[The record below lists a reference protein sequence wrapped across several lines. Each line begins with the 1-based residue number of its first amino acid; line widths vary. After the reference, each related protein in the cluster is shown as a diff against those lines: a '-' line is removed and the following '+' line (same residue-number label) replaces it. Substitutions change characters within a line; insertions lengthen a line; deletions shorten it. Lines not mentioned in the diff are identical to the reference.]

1 MYCKNCGNKL
11 PKESLFCNNCG
22 NKVKWAE
29 DSAER
34 ASSSSTRPPRPAR
47 RRPIVASKPV
57 ARPVV
62 DYQQEDLYEPE
73 DEDREDR
80 SDEEEEI
87 IFQISPTFYPA
98 GFAYFVAISLSV
110 LVTIGAAYVGI
121 RVGIALIVSAIFFI
135 YPIRLH
141 IENKRIVYTLTT
153 IAIEIEEGIFS
164 TS

>member
-1 MYCKNCGNKL
+1 
-11 PKESLFCNNCG
+11 
-22 NKVKWAE
+22 
-29 DSAER
+29 
-34 ASSSSTRPPRPAR
+34 
-47 RRPIVASKPV
+47 IVASKPV

-164 TS
+164 TSTRNIPLRHIQDVTVKETFKERLLGIGDVLIDSAAATGKI